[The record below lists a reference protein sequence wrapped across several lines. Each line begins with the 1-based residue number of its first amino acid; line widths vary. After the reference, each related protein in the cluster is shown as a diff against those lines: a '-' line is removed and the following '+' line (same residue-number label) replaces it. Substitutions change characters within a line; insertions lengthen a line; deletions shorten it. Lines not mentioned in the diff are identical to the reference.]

1 MKRLP
6 PGMEEIEKETGILY
20 EELVKVNKLRIKV
33 NIYKNVVGH
42 LARILSWE

>member
-6 PGMEEIEKETGILY
+6 PGMEEIEKEADILY
-20 EELVKVNKLRIKV
+20 EELVKVN
-33 NIYKNVVGH
+33 IYRNVVGH